1 MNASDENSA
10 IEINLNINLY
20 GISIGTDEIEILDE
34 PKNLVNSR
42 SASGNVRLESLY
54 NRSKFLW
61 FYHKIDYSP
70 ILL

>member
-10 IEINLNINLY
+10 IEINLNINLH

-54 NRSKFLW
+54 NRSKL